1 MGAYMFRGM
10 NMGGNVSRTYKYI
23 TMLMFRLHLFNI
35 ISLWLGDLVL
45 HLLCS
50 FMMRTTDGI

>member
-23 TMLMFRLHLFNI
+23 TMLMFRLHFIEI
-35 ISLWLGDLVL
+35 ITGYYFV
-45 HLLCS
+45 
-50 FMMRTTDGI
+50 MVR